1 LSHPEKGLHPE
12 AGMKFFPFR
21 VLILCIL
28 LPSVL
33 YVASLQGISS
43 GLEKKYL
50 SDLTSVY
57 LGDTTVLLQGKARL
71 RDMVNRNINEYFS
84 DSNALYW
91 GVKPNVLVTTKDNE
105 IIYPSSFDT
114 QARITPEDTLDIAQE
129 NYELLN
135 KGLSLRVNLS
145 LSPVSL
151 AGLVL
156 MALYVL
162 VAIGILFGV
171 YKRGLARA
179 LREEAQKDSR
189 IRELRDK
196 EQRFAE
202 RIEELD
208 TLKGDLESKVDRVK
222 TELLQER
229 KQASVN
235 EDGLL
240 DEIVTLEEQLHKT
253 RTLQESQRAEIE
265 ILREQIDELS
275 AKPVSKPVKKSK
287 TGDNLEKRLRVLYKH
302 LDIHDK
308 TIQGIGDMAEDMRI
322 KAEEV
327 ILQLH
332 VDPSLVTIKRKVFGK
347 GRKTKVLEVAFGY
360 NGRLYFRHKPGGG
373 IEVLCVGTKNSQ
385 TKDLEFLDRV

>member
-1 LSHPEKGLHPE
+1 
-12 AGMKFFPFR
+12 MKFFPFR
-21 VLILCIL
+21 LLILCIL
-28 LPSVL
+28 LPSVF
-33 YVASLQGISS
+33 YIVSLQGIST
-43 GLEKKYL
+43 GLEKKYF

-57 LGDTTVLLQGKARL
+57 LGDTTVLLQGRVRL
-71 RDMVNRNINEYFS
+71 RDMVNRNINEYFKQS
-84 DSNALYW
+84 HALYW
-91 GVKPNVLVTTKDNE
+91 GVKPNVLVTTRDDE
-105 IIYPSSFDT
+105 IIYPSAFDT
-114 QARITPEDTLDIAQE
+114 QARISPEDTLDIAQE

-135 KGLSLRVNLS
+135 KGLNLRVDLS

-151 AGLVL
+151 AGLSL

-162 VAIGILFGV
+162 VDIVFLFGI

-179 LREEAQKDSR
+179 LREEARKDSK

-229 KQASVN
+229 EQASAN

-240 DEIVTLEEQLHKT
+240 DEIVTLEEQLQKT
-253 RTLQESQRAEIE
+253 RLLQKSQRAEIDK
-265 ILREQIDELS
+265 LREQIDELS
-275 AKPVSKPVKKSK
+275 EQPVRKSAKKAK
-287 TGDNLEKRLRVLYKH
+287 TGDNLEKRMRVLYKH

-308 TIQGIGDMAEDMRI
+308 AILGITDMAEDMRI

-327 ILQLH
+327 ILQLNT
-332 VDPSLVTIKRKVFGK
+332 DPSLVTIKRKVFGK

-385 TKDLEFLDRV
+385 AKDLDFLDRV

>member
-1 LSHPEKGLHPE
+1 
-12 AGMKFFPFR
+12 MKFFPFR
-21 VLILCIL
+21 LLILCIL
-28 LPSVL
+28 LPSVF
-33 YVASLQGISS
+33 YIVSLQGIST
-43 GLEKKYL
+43 GLEKKYF

-57 LGDTTVLLQGKARL
+57 LGDTTVLLQGRVRL
-71 RDMVNRNINEYFS
+71 RDMVNRNINEYFKQS
-84 DSNALYW
+84 HALYW
-91 GVKPNVLVTTKDNE
+91 GVKPNVLVTTRDNE
-105 IIYPSSFDT
+105 IIYPSAFDT
-114 QARITPEDTLDIAQE
+114 QARISPEDTLDIAQE

-135 KGLSLRVNLS
+135 KGLNLRVDLS

-151 AGLVL
+151 AGLSL

-162 VAIGILFGV
+162 VDIVFLFGI

-179 LREEAQKDSR
+179 LREEARKDSK

-196 EQRFAE
+196 ERRFAE
-202 RIEELD
+202 RIKELD
-208 TLKGDLESKVDRVK
+208 TRKGDLESKVERVK

-229 KQASVN
+229 EQASAN

-240 DEIVTLEEQLHKT
+240 DEIVTLEEQLQKT
-253 RTLQESQRAEIE
+253 RLLQKSQRAEIDK
-265 ILREQIDELS
+265 LREQIDELS
-275 AKPVSKPVKKSK
+275 EQPVRKSAKKAK
-287 TGDNLEKRLRVLYKH
+287 TGDNLEKRMRVLYKH

-308 TIQGIGDMAEDMRI
+308 AILGITDMAEDMRI

-327 ILQLH
+327 ILQLNT
-332 VDPSLVTIKRKVFGK
+332 DPSLVTIKRKVFGK

-385 TKDLEFLDRV
+385 AKDLDFLDRV

>member
-1 LSHPEKGLHPE
+1 
-12 AGMKFFPFR
+12 MKFFPFR
-21 VLILCIL
+21 LLILCIL
-28 LPSVL
+28 LPSVF
-33 YVASLQGISS
+33 YIVSLQGIST
-43 GLEKKYL
+43 GLEKKYF

-57 LGDTTVLLQGKARL
+57 LGDTTVLLQGRVRL
-71 RDMVNRNINEYFS
+71 RDMVNRNINEYFKQS
-84 DSNALYW
+84 HALYW
-91 GVKPNVLVTTKDNE
+91 GVKPNVLVTTRDNE
-105 IIYPSSFDT
+105 IIYPSAFDT
-114 QARITPEDTLDIAQE
+114 QARISPEDTLDIAQE

-135 KGLSLRVNLS
+135 KGLNLRVDLS

-151 AGLVL
+151 AGLSL

-162 VAIGILFGV
+162 VDIVFLFGI

-179 LREEAQKDSR
+179 LREEARKDSK

-196 EQRFAE
+196 ERRFAE
-202 RIEELD
+202 RIKELD
-208 TLKGDLESKVDRVK
+208 TRKGDLESKVERVK

-229 KQASVN
+229 EQASVN

-240 DEIVTLEEQLHKT
+240 DEIVTLEEQLQKT
-253 RTLQESQRAEIE
+253 RLLQKSQRAEIDK
-265 ILREQIDELS
+265 LREQIDELS
-275 AKPVSKPVKKSK
+275 EQPVRKSAKKAK
-287 TGDNLEKRLRVLYKH
+287 TGDNLEKRMRVLYKH

-308 TIQGIGDMAEDMRI
+308 AILGITDMAEDMRI

-327 ILQLH
+327 ILQLNT
-332 VDPSLVTIKRKVFGK
+332 DPSLVTIKRKVFGK

-385 TKDLEFLDRV
+385 AKDLDFLDRV

>member
-1 LSHPEKGLHPE
+1 
-12 AGMKFFPFR
+12 MKFFPFR
-21 VLILCIL
+21 LLILCIL
-28 LPSVL
+28 LPLVL
-33 YVASLQGISS
+33 YIVSLQGVSS
-43 GLEKKYL
+43 GLEKKYF
-50 SDLTSVY
+50 SDLTSIY
-57 LGDTTVLLQGKARL
+57 LGDTTVLLQGKVRL
-71 RDMVNRNINEYFS
+71 RDMVNQNINEYFS
-84 DSNALYW
+84 GSSALYW
-91 GVKPNVLVTTKDNE
+91 GVKPNVLVTTRDNE
-105 IIYPSSFDT
+105 IIYPSSFEK
-114 QARITPEDTLDIAQE
+114 QARISPEDTLDIAQE

-151 AGLVL
+151 AGLLL

-162 VAIGILFGV
+162 VDIGVLFGI

-179 LREEAQKDSR
+179 LREEARKDSR

-208 TLKGDLESKVDRVK
+208 NLKDNLESKVDRVK

-235 EDGLL
+235 EDGLM

-253 RTLQESQRAEIE
+253 RVLQESQRAEIDK
-265 ILREQIDELS
+265 LREQIDELS
-275 AKPVSKPVKKSK
+275 AKPVSKPVKKTK
-287 TGDNLEKRLRVLYKH
+287 AGDNLEKRLRVLYKN

-308 TIQGIGDMAEDMRI
+308 TIEGIGDMAEDMRI

-327 ILQLH
+327 ILQLNF
-332 VDPSLVTIKRKVFGK
+332 DPSLVTIKRKVFGK

-385 TKDLEFLDRV
+385 SKDLDFLNRV

>member
-1 LSHPEKGLHPE
+1 
-12 AGMKFFPFR
+12 MKFFPFR
-21 VLILCIL
+21 LLILCIL
-28 LPSVL
+28 LPSVF
-33 YVASLQGISS
+33 YIVSLQGIST
-43 GLEKKYL
+43 GLEKKYF

-57 LGDTTVLLQGKARL
+57 LGDTTVLLQGRVRL
-71 RDMVNRNINEYFS
+71 RDMVNRNINEYFKQS
-84 DSNALYW
+84 HALYW
-91 GVKPNVLVTTKDNE
+91 GVKPNVLVTTRDDE
-105 IIYPSSFDT
+105 IIYPSAFDT
-114 QARITPEDTLDIAQE
+114 QARISPEDTLDIAQE

-135 KGLSLRVNLS
+135 KGLNLRVDLS

-151 AGLVL
+151 AGLSL

-162 VAIGILFGV
+162 VDIVFLFGI

-179 LREEAQKDSR
+179 LREEARKDSK

-196 EQRFAE
+196 ERRFAE
-202 RIEELD
+202 RIKELD
-208 TLKGDLESKVDRVK
+208 TRKGDLESKVERVK

-229 KQASVN
+229 EQASVN

-240 DEIVTLEEQLHKT
+240 DEIVTLEEQLQKT
-253 RTLQESQRAEIE
+253 RLLQKSQRAEIDK
-265 ILREQIDELS
+265 LREQIDELS
-275 AKPVSKPVKKSK
+275 EQPVRKSAKKAK
-287 TGDNLEKRLRVLYKH
+287 TGDNLEKRMRVLYKH

-308 TIQGIGDMAEDMRI
+308 AILGITDMAEDMRI

-327 ILQLH
+327 ILQLNT
-332 VDPSLVTIKRKVFGK
+332 DPSLVTIKRKVFGK

-385 TKDLEFLDRV
+385 AKDLDFLDRV

>member
-1 LSHPEKGLHPE
+1 
-12 AGMKFFPFR
+12 MKFFPFR
-21 VLILCIL
+21 LLILCIL
-28 LPSVL
+28 LPSVF
-33 YVASLQGISS
+33 YIVSLQGIST
-43 GLEKKYL
+43 GLEKKYF

-57 LGDTTVLLQGKARL
+57 LGDTTVLLQGRVRL
-71 RDMVNRNINEYFS
+71 RDMVNRNINEYFKQS
-84 DSNALYW
+84 HALYW
-91 GVKPNVLVTTKDNE
+91 GVKPNVLVTTRDNE
-105 IIYPSSFDT
+105 IIYPSAFDT
-114 QARITPEDTLDIAQE
+114 QARISPEDTLDIAQE

-135 KGLSLRVNLS
+135 KGLNLRVDLS

-151 AGLVL
+151 AGLSL

-162 VAIGILFGV
+162 VDIVVLFGI

-179 LREEAQKDSR
+179 LREEARKDSK

-196 EQRFAE
+196 ERRFAE
-202 RIEELD
+202 RIKELD
-208 TLKGDLESKVDRVK
+208 TRKGDLESKVERVK

-229 KQASVN
+229 EQASVN

-240 DEIVTLEEQLHKT
+240 DEIVTLEEQLQKT
-253 RTLQESQRAEIE
+253 RLLQKSQRAEIDK
-265 ILREQIDELS
+265 LREQIDELS
-275 AKPVSKPVKKSK
+275 EQPVRKSAKKAK
-287 TGDNLEKRLRVLYKH
+287 TGDNLEKRMRVLYKH

-308 TIQGIGDMAEDMRI
+308 AILGITDMAEDMRI

-327 ILQLH
+327 ILQLNT
-332 VDPSLVTIKRKVFGK
+332 DPSLVTIKRKVFGK

-385 TKDLEFLDRV
+385 AKDLDFLDRV